1 LTKSQE
7 LLLVPIA
14 TYLRQHLAGQLA
26 TRGLTDQQIDPV
38 VDDVRGRLT
47 SLLSHWDD
55 LPFPGR

>member
-1 LTKSQE
+1 
-7 LLLVPIA
+7 LLVPIA